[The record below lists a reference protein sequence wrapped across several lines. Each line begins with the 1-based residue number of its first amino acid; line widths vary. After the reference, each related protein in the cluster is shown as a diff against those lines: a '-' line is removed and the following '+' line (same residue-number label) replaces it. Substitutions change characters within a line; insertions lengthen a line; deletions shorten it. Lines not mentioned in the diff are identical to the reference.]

1 MNRTRD
7 ELESEN
13 LALYRELE
21 DIRGRLDN
29 LLEDDESDEEC
40 DDGLDEDF
48 GDEEIDDDLDPF
60 EDEDRT

>member
-29 LLEDDESDEEC
+29 LLEDDESEEDEDDLEEDFEDA
-40 DDGLDEDF
+40 DDGL
-48 GDEEIDDDLDPF
+48 GSF
-60 EDEDRT
+60 EDEDLL